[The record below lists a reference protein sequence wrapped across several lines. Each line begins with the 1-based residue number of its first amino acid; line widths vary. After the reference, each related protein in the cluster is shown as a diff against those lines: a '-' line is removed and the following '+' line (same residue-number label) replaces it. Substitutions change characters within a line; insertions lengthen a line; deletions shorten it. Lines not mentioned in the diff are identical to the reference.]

1 MMWSHLPLKG
11 MMVTICGGCEANNI
25 LVLLTRFM
33 SPSLNTQVALVMGEW
48 ALQGNVYKHRVIIL
62 STCINLTSKKSLNV
76 VAFILGLTVVVWN
89 PCLPIQHTYNWMM
102 VHLTMRI
109 TTKIRLMRLTLSTLG
124 CLWPCMRMVIVTML
138 MCPKVHPP
146 PWI

>member
-1 MMWSHLPLKG
+1 
-11 MMVTICGGCEANNI
+11 MVTICGGCEANNI

-76 VAFILGLTVVVWN
+76 VAFILGLTVVV
-89 PCLPIQHTYNWMM
+89 
-102 VHLTMRI
+102 
-109 TTKIRLMRLTLSTLG
+109 
-124 CLWPCMRMVIVTML
+124 
-138 MCPKVHPP
+138 
-146 PWI
+146 